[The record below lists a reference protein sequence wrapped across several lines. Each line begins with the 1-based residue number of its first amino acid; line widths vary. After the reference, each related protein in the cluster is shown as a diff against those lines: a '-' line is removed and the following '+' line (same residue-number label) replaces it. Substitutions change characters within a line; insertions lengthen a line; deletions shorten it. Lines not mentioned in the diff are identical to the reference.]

1 MISGIFPGERKVA
14 ACLVFQGWRRELKNE
29 SRGHTGKRK
38 PAITLL
44 VFSYVTS
51 F

>member
-1 MISGIFPGERKVA
+1 MISGILPRGRKVA
-14 ACLVFQGWRRELKNE
+14 ACVVFHGWRRELKNE

-38 PAITLL
+38 PAIKLL
-44 VFSYVTS
+44 LFSYVTS